1 MAERFGILCSATDW
15 AGPARTAW
23 SLTKHG
29 AQVCVVAPPDAYAA
43 KTKHKFADLLMT
55 FEDIDRHMPSVVR
68 TLAEEFGAHSVLAGD
83 DLAFASLAKLV
94 QRMDRMELSDA
105 TRAMVARSMPNAA
118 AAKLLASDSDFIV
131 AQQEGRRCPA
141 PPCVANP
148 TPIEAEAFA
157 SEVGYP
163 VVVKRDGFA
172 SGGGVAVCR
181 DRMQLQK
188 ALAFTPTHARNAT
201 YVVQKFIRGTV
212 YGATVS
218 GVTGRPLAGF
228 AFVKHECSTLNGA
241 TSVAKLDN
249 REEILRNSFE
259 LFEMYGLNGYAGF
272 DYIVDEDGKT
282 YFIEVNP
289 RIMPTGHFTEDMFGV
304 DLTAAMLAAVRGAP
318 VPRPVAPKHDYVALF
333 PNEWGRDAES
343 PHLRTAL
350 HDIPWEDP
358 PVFAAMIDNTL
369 RLKTRVEQAGWLSY

>member
-29 AQVCVVAPPDAYAA
+29 AEVCVVAPPEAYAA
-43 KTKHKFADLLMT
+43 KTKFKFADLLMP

-94 QRMDRMELSDA
+94 QRMDGLQLSDT
-105 TRAMVARSMPNAA
+105 TRAMMARSMPNAVS
-118 AAKLLASDSDFIV
+118 AKLLACDSDFIV
-131 AQQEGRRCPA
+131 AQQQGRRCPA
-141 PPCVANP
+141 PPCLPNP
-148 TPIEAEAFA
+148 SPMEAEAFA
-157 SEVGYP
+157 ARVGYP

-172 SGGGVAVCR
+172 SGAGVNVCH
-181 DRMQLQK
+181 DAGQLQK
-188 ALAFTPTHARNAT
+188 ALAFTPTHPRNAT
-201 YVVQKFIRGTV
+201 FVVQKFIRGTV

-228 AFVKHECSTLNGA
+228 AFVKHECSTFNGA

-249 REEILRNSFE
+249 REEILRNAFE

-272 DYIVDEDGKT
+272 DYIAGDDGKT
-282 YFIEVNP
+282 YFIEINP
-289 RIMPTGHFTEDMFGV
+289 RLMPTGHFTEDMVGV
-304 DLTAAMLAAVRGAP
+304 DLTAAFLAAVRGDV
-318 VPRPVAPKHDYVALF
+318 VPRPVAAKHEYIALF
-333 PNEWGRDAES
+333 PNEWGRDVES
-343 PHLRTAL
+343 PYLRSAL

-358 PVFAAMIDNTL
+358 SVFAAMIDNTL
-369 RLKTRVEQAGWLSY
+369 KLRTRVEQAAWLSY

>member
-15 AGPARTAW
+15 TGPARTAW

-29 AQVCVVAPPDAYAA
+29 AEVCVVAPPDAYVARS
-43 KTKHKFADLLMT
+43 KHKFADLLMP

-94 QRMDRMELSDA
+94 QRMDGLQLSD
-105 TRAMVARSMPNAA
+105 TVKAMMARSMPNAA

-131 AQQEGRRCPA
+131 AQQDARLCPA

-148 TPIEAEAFA
+148 SLVEAEAFA
-157 SEVGYP
+157 ARVGYP
-163 VVVKRDGFA
+163 VVMKRDGFA
-172 SGGGVAVCR
+172 SGAGVAVCH
-181 DRMQLQK
+181 DAAQLQK
-188 ALAFTPTHARNAT
+188 ALTFTPTHPRNAT
-201 YVVQKFIRGTV
+201 FVVQKFIRGTV

-228 AFVKHECSTLNGA
+228 AFVKHECSTMNGA

-249 REEILRNSFE
+249 REEILRKSFE

-272 DYIVDEDGKT
+272 DYVVGDDGKT

-289 RIMPTGHFTEDMFGV
+289 RIMPTGHFTQDMFGV
-304 DLTAAMLAAVRGAP
+304 DLTAAMLAALRNQP
-318 VPRPVAPKHDYVALF
+318 VPRPVAAKQEYVALF
-333 PNEWGRDAES
+333 PNEWARDVDS
-343 PHLRTAL
+343 PHLRSAL
-350 HDIPWEDP
+350 HDIPWADP

-369 RLKTRVEQAGWLSY
+369 KQRTRLEQVGYLSY